1 MNNWDFIGDSMGR
14 INWDFI
20 GYLMGRIK
28 WGYLNG
34 DQQHSTIKYG
44 DIIGLVV
51 NGDFSLTDLTNLNMI
66 YLYLY
71 RLYNYTYIYIYIY
84 IHTVNR
90 GKDQSI
96 IKYLMATMNLYIYT
110 VSYCIHHA
118 PGRCVQL
125 DSVTRSFCFKQCQSA
140 HGCLVTSG
148 DPLVLPLGFTM
159 GNMGNMLGFDLHK

>member
-71 RLYNYTYIYIYIY
+71 RLYIYIYVY
-84 IHTVNR
+84 S
-90 GKDQSI
+90 Q
-96 IKYLMATMNLYIYT
+96 
-110 VSYCIHHA
+110 
-118 PGRCVQL
+118 
-125 DSVTRSFCFKQCQSA
+125 SVT
-140 HGCLVTSG
+140 
-148 DPLVLPLGFTM
+148 
-159 GNMGNMLGFDLHK
+159 